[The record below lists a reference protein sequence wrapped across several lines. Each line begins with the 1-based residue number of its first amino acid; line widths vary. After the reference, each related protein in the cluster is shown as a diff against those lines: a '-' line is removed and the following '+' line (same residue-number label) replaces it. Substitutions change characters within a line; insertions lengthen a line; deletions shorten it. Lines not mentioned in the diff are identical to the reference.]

1 MPETSEIF
9 RTVADAVAVV
19 VDTEPAPESETPCS
33 AWNYAQLLGHLV
45 GGDRLF
51 VGLLTGHSGLPPATR
66 MAPDPDTPPPS
77 PADYREWSTR
87 LAALFDDPAI
97 RTGTFDVPVGRLGG
111 TQVIILRSVEHLLH
125 GWDLAKA
132 GGVST
137 LGLEP
142 VATALD
148 GPARQL
154 LAAVGER
161 ALSERRP
168 FAPSVP
174 ITEDA
179 TTTER
184 LVAAFGREPGWAPDP
199 VSGYARLKERFA
211 DHDDVELPDGT
222 RRGYGA
228 DGMRVRN
235 QVFAC
240 PHRGRLMVKL
250 PVDEVDRLI
259 GTGLGQ
265 PLAKPGQRPMR
276 EWVLL
281 PFDGA
286 AGRRADRAYAFVSGQ
301 GRDL

>member
-1 MPETSEIF
+1 MHDPREIF
-9 RTVADAVAVV
+9 RTVTDTVSVI
-19 VDTEPAPESETPCS
+19 VDTEPEPESETPCPDWS
-33 AWNYAQLLGHLV
+33 YAQLLGHLV

-51 VGLLTGHSGLPPATR
+51 VGLLSGRSGLPPATR

-77 PADYREWSTR
+77 PADYVEWSGR
-87 LAALFDDPAI
+87 LATLFDDPEI
-97 RTGTFDVPVGRLGG
+97 RAGTFDVPAGRLGG
-111 TQVIILRSVEHLLH
+111 IQVIVLRAVEHFLH

-132 GGVST
+132 GGAST
-137 LGLEP
+137 IGLEP
-142 VATALD
+142 VAEALD

-154 LAAVGER
+154 LAAVGDR

-168 FAPSVP
+168 FAASVP
-174 ITEDA
+174 IAQDA
-179 TTTER
+179 TTAER
-184 LVAAFGREPGWAPDP
+184 LVAAFGRDPDWAPDP
-199 VSGYARLKERFA
+199 IAGYTRLKERFA

-250 PVDEVDRLI
+250 PVDDVDRLI
-259 GTGLGQ
+259 GSGLGQ

-301 GRDL
+301 SRDR